1 MFRAAV
7 AMFGL
12 LFAAQAQAQAQA
24 VTDLRDGR
32 SGAIRFASSSPAG
45 PTALITE
52 SAPGVEIVGTL
63 SLPPGTARAPAM
75 VVVHG
80 SGGVSAGREHAW
92 AKRLT
97 DMGVAA
103 FVTDSFRPRGVG
115 STAEDQSRVSTVAMV
130 ADAFNALKLLATHPR
145 IDPARIGVMGFSKGG
160 QVSLYT
166 ALEPFRRAVAGDLRF
181 ATHVPL
187 YPSCALPYIAR
198 EITRAPMLVLMGGAD
213 DYTPATQCERYIEW
227 FRGKGAPIRSIVYPG
242 AAHGF
247 DSPSAVRR
255 MDNVQTARDCRMDI
269 ELEPVQG
276 RRWDDG
282 ALVPPERIGPY
293 LRGCMTR
300 GASFG
305 GNPAALSR
313 AVEDLRAHLAATIGA
328 R

>member
-1 MFRAAV
+1 MLRTAA
-7 AMFGL
+7 L
-12 LFAAQAQAQAQA
+12 LLVLLWAAGAQAQA
-24 VTDLRDGR
+24 VADLRDGR
-32 SGAIRFASSSPAG
+32 GGEIRFASSSPSG
-45 PTALITE
+45 PTALM
-52 SAPGVEIVGTL
+52 SGNGRAVEIVGTL
-63 SLPPGTARAPAM
+63 SLPSGAARVPAM

-92 AKRLT
+92 AKRLV

-103 FVTDSFRPRGVG
+103 FVTDSFRPRGVT
-115 STAEDQSRVSTVAMV
+115 STAEDQSQVSTVSMV

-145 IDPARIGVMGFSKGG
+145 IDPDRIGIMGFSKGG

-166 ALEPFRRAVAGDLRF
+166 ALEPFRRAAAGNLRF

-187 YPSCALPYIAR
+187 YPSCALPYISR

-213 DYTPATQCERYIEW
+213 DYTPAVQCERYIEW

-242 AAHGF
+242 ASHGF
-247 DSPSAVRR
+247 DSPGAVRR
-255 MDNVQTARDCRMDI
+255 LDRVTSARDCRMDI

-282 ALVPPERIGPY
+282 ALVPADRINAY
-293 LRGCMTR
+293 LRQCSKR
-300 GASFG
+300 GAHFG
-305 GNPAALSR
+305 GNPAAL
-313 AVEDLRAHLAATIGA
+313 AHAAEDLRAHLMSTIGA